1 MEYWTDIF
9 AEELKEIEVSL
20 PADDWDVVQQ
30 KYAAAQRRRKA
41 VVWWWTGAA
50 ASVAAVLAVVI
61 FLFRDPEA
69 VQPEMI
75 QPGVIL
81 REVPVYTEVEDV
93 APVQEQ
99 LRIVPTPVEAEDYDL
114 VAESK
119 EGEISVVRDTAV
131 APTEVFVAENLYE
144 GAEENVEREAP
155 ELRERRKRVTI
166 SLGAYATGGI
176 AGGTILPKAM
186 DMAPTIDPPE
196 ANNPVDTSGFYTPET
211 VPMSR
216 RGRKVKSSS
225 ETHHLP
231 VSYGVSARFKLTRRF
246 SINTGLDYTLYNS
259 SFKTEY
265 TDGSTV
271 TEKQSAHYLG
281 IPVRFDWMLVDRPHF
296 GMYMGIGGQINKC
309 IYAKRGEK
317 RLHEY
322 NMLYSLGATVGVQYN
337 VNSRFSLYLEPDLGF
352 NLNEGDINTYRNG
365 GEFMFTARA
374 GLRINL

>member
-1 MEYWTDIF
+1 
-9 AEELKEIEVSL
+9 VSL

-30 KYAAAQRRRKA
+30 KYTAAQRRRKA

-61 FLFRDPEA
+61 FLFCDPEV

-75 QPGVIL
+75 QSGVIL

-296 GMYMGIGGQINKC
+296 GMYMGIGGQIDRC
-309 IYAKRGEK
+309 IYAKRGDK

-322 NMLYSLGATVGVQYN
+322 NMLYSLGAAVGVQYN
-337 VNSRFSLYLEPDLGF
+337 VNSRFSLYLEPDLGL